1 MERNQW
7 ESAAE
12 AILFALGEPVEET
25 RLAQAIGCP
34 REAAAR
40 ACQSLAQGYEAE
52 QAALNNEVIGLEDWV
67 ATREEMEDNLDQF
80 LALMEKYVDIPELTP
95 TIVNEFIKQIIV
107 YAPEKVNSK
116 RTQKVK
122 IVFNFLEEVEVPEI
136 SEPIMTETTYG
147 RRKTA

>member
-25 RLAQAIGCP
+25 RLAQAMGCP

-52 QAALNNEVIGLEDWV
+52 QAGVRLVRLEESWQLVSAPQWGETIRGLLSRRKPDKLSPAALETLAVVAYFQPVTRVVIDQVFLRSFGLSSLEELPPLPESGLN
-67 ATREEMEDNLDQF
+67 REEGQ
-80 LALMEKYVDIPELTP
+80 PW
-95 TIVNEFIKQIIV
+95 
-107 YAPEKVNSK
+107 
-116 RTQKVK
+116 
-122 IVFNFLEEVEVPEI
+122 
-136 SEPIMTETTYG
+136 
-147 RRKTA
+147 

>member
-52 QAALNNEVIGLEDWV
+52 QAGVRLVRLEESWQLVSAPQWGETIRGLLSRRKPDKLSPAALETLAVV
-67 ATREEMEDNLDQF
+67 AYFQPVTREQK
-80 LALMEKYVDIPELTP
+80 LALRRAYGYSPDD
-95 TIVNEFIKQIIV
+95 FILIYPADFSARKNQ
-107 YAPEKVNSK
+107 NML
-116 RTQKVK
+116 
-122 IVFNFLEEVEVPEI
+122 FLMLYF
-136 SEPIMTETTYG
+136 S
-147 RRKTA
+147 